1 LIQTIYNGGIILRL
15 YIIRHA
21 DPDYPNNTITAAGH
35 LEAQALAKRLK
46 KEGLDR
52 IFVSPLPRAIH
63 TMQYTAEALNLKAAT
78 LEWTKELDALRFK
91 GSTPWPITCAWDIPA
106 EVILDRNPLPS
117 HKDWHTIPELK
128 EFSAKKLFDE
138 LIAHSDQFL
147 KTLGFERYG
156 TKYKILRPSKEKVAV
171 FCHGG
176 FGLTWLAH
184 LLNIPLTIMWS
195 SFWLSPSSVTTILFD
210 QRSPEW
216 AVPRCIS
223 LADTSHLYEAG
234 LAVRPRGIKANF
246 E

>member
-1 LIQTIYNGGIILRL
+1 MRL

-35 LEAQALAKRLK
+35 LEAKALAKRLK
-46 KEGLDR
+46 EQGLDR

-63 TMQYTAEALNLKAAT
+63 TMQYTAEALGLKADT
-78 LEWTKELDALRFK
+78 LDWTQELSVLRFK
-91 GSTPWPITCAWDIPA
+91 NTPAWPITCAWDIPA
-106 EVILDRNPLPS
+106 EVILDRDPLPS

-128 EFSAKKLFDE
+128 EFAAREIFDE
-138 LIAHSDQFL
+138 LIAHSDEFL
-147 KTLGFERYG
+147 RALGFERHG
-156 TKYKILRPSKEKVAV
+156 TKYKILRPSTEKVAV

-216 AVPRCIS
+216 AVPRCIG

-234 LAVRPRGIKANF
+234 LEVRPRGIKANF